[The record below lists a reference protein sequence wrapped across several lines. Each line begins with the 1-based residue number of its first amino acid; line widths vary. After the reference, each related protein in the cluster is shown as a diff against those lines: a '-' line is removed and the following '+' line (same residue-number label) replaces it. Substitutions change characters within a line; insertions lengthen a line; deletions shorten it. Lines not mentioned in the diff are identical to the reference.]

1 MDLKTARI
9 EALEHEI
16 FRLKQKLEFLEAQL
30 EVNNKL
36 IEQNLF
42 I

>member
-1 MDLKTARI
+1 MNLQTARI
-9 EALEHEI
+9 EALEQEV
-16 FRLKQKLEFLEAQL
+16 FRLKQKVEFLEAQL

>member
-1 MDLKTARI
+1 MDLQTARI

-16 FRLKQKLEFLEAQL
+16 LRLKQKVEFLEAQL

>member
-9 EALEHEI
+9 GALELEV
-16 FRLKQKLEFLEAQL
+16 FRLKQKVEFLEAQL
-30 EVNNKL
+30 EVNNRVL
-36 IEQNLF
+36 EQNLF

>member
-1 MDLKTARI
+1 MDLQTARI
-9 EALEHEI
+9 EALEQEV
-16 FRLKQKLEFLEAQL
+16 FRLKQKVEFLEAQL

>member
-16 FRLKQKLEFLEAQL
+16 FRLKQKVEFLEAQL
-30 EVNNKL
+30 EVNNRVL
-36 IEQNLF
+36 EQNLF